1 MGKLERENKKRLK
14 EKKHEIV
21 KSLCDSDLSYDDFCE
36 EIGKI
41 EKIDSVL
48 SKENDFCEEIGK
60 IEKIDSVLSKEEK
73 PKMDGQ
79 TKAAIIKVAGSIC
92 MVAGI
97 MLYESRGVIHSK
109 TAMNI
114 ATKM

>member
-21 KSLCDSDLSYDDFCE
+21 KSLCESDLSYD
-36 EIGKI
+36 
-41 EKIDSVL
+41 
-48 SKENDFCEEIGK
+48 DFCEEIGK